1 MEDELFCDIAAWY
14 AVAMVRGSPNP
25 RHFTLPAR
33 LRKARKLSGL
43 TRSALSK
50 KVGRNSVVAGYI
62 EDGERLPTVGTV
74 ARLAAGLGVTA
85 SWLAYGLGEMTNTE
99 AAATCDEMGARLQ
112 AMREA
117 RSLSKAELGR
127 LAGLTAPSI
136 SQIERGGQSGVAVVE
151 ALAKALSVSPAWL
164 AFNQGPRELPT
175 RRNALKLSKHSGS
188 ITP

>member
-1 MEDELFCDIAAWY
+1 MFVPTI
-14 AVAMVRGSPNP
+14 
-25 RHFTLPAR
+25 
-33 LRKARKLSGL
+33 LSG
-43 TRSALSK
+43 
-50 KVGRNSVVAGYI
+50 
-62 EDGERLPTVGTV
+62 EP
-74 ARLAAGLGVTA
+74 
-85 SWLAYGLGEMTNTE
+85 E

-112 AMREA
+112 SMREA

-175 RRNALKLSKHSGS
+175 RRNALKLLKHAGS